1 MEPYHLYIVNNKQS
15 ILLASSNSKKD
26 LKEKALK
33 MERFKKN
40 LEKYNNLY
48 LYRITINKVPEKDLQ
63 KQEGSTIKFIGGPY
77 VANIERIQ
85 IKYNKETDDLKLVNF
100 DKANPTGRVYFTEE
114 YIKKNKG
121 IKQDIIDR
129 IAYDYVK
136 KDYYNDSLFAINTT
150 DMFDKK
156 RDKKYD

>member
-15 ILLASSNSKKD
+15 ILLASSNSKKE

-33 MERFKKN
+33 VDRFKKN

-48 LYRITINKVPEKDLQ
+48 IYRITINKVSEKDLE
-63 KQEGSTIKFIGGPY
+63 KQEGSTIKLIGGPY

-85 IKYNKETDDLKLVNF
+85 IKYNKDTDDLKLVNY
-100 DKANPTGRVYFTEE
+100 DKVNPSGRVYFTEE

-121 IKQDIIDR
+121 IKQETLDK

-136 KDYYNDSLFAINTT
+136 KDYYSDSLFAINTT

-156 RDKKYD
+156 PKKKD